1 MCSDRT
7 EPRNLRQILS
17 HGPEA
22 AGGLLARTQRL
33 ADINRAL
40 RDWCDEPW
48 VDHVRVAN
56 IRGETVILYASS
68 APALLRLRH
77 HTRSLLAWLNA
88 RYPLR
93 CTRIESKVRPPVT
106 GANGRV

>member
-17 HGPEA
+17 HSPPS
-22 AGGLLARTQRL
+22 AGGILERARRL

-40 RDWCDEPW
+40 PDWCDEPW
-48 VDHVRVAN
+48 IHQIRIANVRSD
-56 IRGETVILYASS
+56 TVVLYAST

-77 HTRSLLAWLNA
+77 RGRSLLAWLNA
-88 RYPLR
+88 RYLLS
-93 CTRIESKVRPPVT
+93 CTRIESKVRPPAT
-106 GANGRV
+106 RAAGRV